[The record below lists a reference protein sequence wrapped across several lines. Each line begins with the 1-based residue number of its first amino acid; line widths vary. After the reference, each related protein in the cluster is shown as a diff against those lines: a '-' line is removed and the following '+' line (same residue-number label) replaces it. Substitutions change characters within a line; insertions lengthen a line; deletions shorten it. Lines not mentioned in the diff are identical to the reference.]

1 MTGPKPNDECEH
13 EIYAHCIECGTTF
26 ERHPTDCISIAWVEE
41 LEMKVDELKSMAEF
55 HLNHCKVTS
64 SNYISIAEVEKII
77 EDEIEEIEADK
88 DTTETQLMLKFLY
101 YMKRKLKQKI
111 REAKKG

>member
-64 SNYISIAEVEKII
+64 SNYISIAEVEK
-77 EDEIEEIEADK
+77 
-88 DTTETQLMLKFLY
+88 MFGCSFC
-101 YMKRKLKQKI
+101 
-111 REAKKG
+111 EAKAVKDCWSRHPEDVMLTGDSWKKFHETMKK